1 MNIVGDF
8 HRNECISY
16 KISNM
21 YIYVCVCVYIN
32 YLIVRGGFELDPLK
46 EELMSLSYK
55 TLGYKSLSML
65 IDKYGFLCRRCQY
78 LYTLRA
84 VTKTLDN
91 LPSLI

>member
-16 KISNM
+16 KISNI
-21 YIYVCVCVYIN
+21 YIYIYVYIN
-32 YLIVRGGFELDPLK
+32 YLIVRGGFELDSLK

-65 IDKYGFLCRRCQY
+65 IDRYGFLCRRCQY